1 MTRLTLFLVALTLN
15 AVAGP
20 VMATEQDAPRDA
32 GKRGP
37 AEADS
42 VFQRLATEFIEAGR
56 ADGLSIAMV
65 KDGKAKFYNFGSVSR
80 EKPQPPTE
88 HTVYEI
94 GSITKVFTSLIL
106 ANAVTEGKVD
116 LQDDIRHYLPGE
128 YPKLTFEGTPV
139 RLIHL
144 ANTTSALPDNLPAPS
159 PDIGKA
165 DPDRMPFL
173 AAAAFKHVTD
183 EQVFAELKSA
193 SLIDRPG
200 SAPRHSNLAAILMGD
215 ILEKVY
221 GEPYETLLARYI
233 ERPLHMGPGTDHARS
248 SITAT
253 GYSKT
258 HAPMPPLDARSVLAA
273 GGLRYST
280 ADMAQFLMA
289 ELAAAGP
296 AIQLSQQPAWG
307 DPDKIAV
314 GFNWAIDKTIDGQRQ
329 LRATGGTFG
338 FSSYIVMYPE
348 RGYGIVMLTN
358 RPGEAQSQLQ
368 DLANQALREIWG
380 KPPALAALEA
390 ALQANGYDDVSRT
403 VAEVKRQHREL
414 HLTEGYVNQWGYRL
428 LADNQ
433 PGMAVGMF
441 RYNAEQWPNSGNAFD
456 SLAESYERLGD
467 VPLAISNYKRALEL
481 DPSNTNAAEHLRKL
495 GQK

>member
-1 MTRLTLFLVALTLN
+1 MTRLAIFLLALTLN
-15 AVAGP
+15 AIAGP
-20 VMATEQDAPRDA
+20 VAAAEQDTPEDA
-32 GKRGP
+32 SESVS
-37 AEADS
+37 AEMDS
-42 VFQRLATEFIEAGR
+42 VFQRMGTEFIQAGR
-56 ADGLSIAMV
+56 GDGLSIAMV
-65 KDGKAKFYNFGSVSR
+65 KNGKARFYNFGSISR
-80 EKPQPPTE
+80 EKPQAPTE
-88 HTVYEI
+88 HTIYEI

-116 LQDDIRHYLPGE
+116 LQDDIRRYLPGE
-128 YPKLTFEGTPV
+128 HPKLTFEGEPV

-159 PDIGKA
+159 PEIGKA
-165 DPDRMPFL
+165 DPDKMPFL
-173 AAAAFKHVTD
+173 AIEALRQVTD

-193 SLIDRPG
+193 SLVDRPG
-200 SAPRHSNLAAILMGD
+200 NAPRHSNLAAILMGD

-221 GEPYETLLARYI
+221 GEPYEALLARYI
-233 ERPLHMGPGTDHARS
+233 ERPFRMDTGTGHSRS
-248 SITAT
+248 SIAAT

-258 HAPMPPLDARSVLAA
+258 HAPMPLLDARSILKG

-280 ADMAQFLMA
+280 TDMARFLIA

-296 AIQLSQQPAWG
+296 AIRLTQQPAWG

-314 GFNWAIDKTIDGQRQ
+314 GFNWVIDKTIDGQRQ
-329 LRATGGTFG
+329 LRTSGGTFG
-338 FSSYIVMYPE
+338 FSSYIAMYPE

-390 ALQANGYDDVSRT
+390 ALQANGYGDVSRT
-403 VAEVKRQHREL
+403 VADVKRQHREL
-414 HLTEGYVNQWGYRL
+414 HLTEDYVNQWGYRL
-428 LADNQ
+428 LADNK
-433 PGMAVGMF
+433 PEMAVGVF
-441 RYNAEQWPNSGNAFD
+441 RYNTEQWPNSGNAFD

-467 VPLAISNYKRALEL
+467 AQHAISNYKRSLEL
-481 DPSNTNAAEHLRKL
+481 DPSNTNAVEHLRKL
-495 GQK
+495 EQK